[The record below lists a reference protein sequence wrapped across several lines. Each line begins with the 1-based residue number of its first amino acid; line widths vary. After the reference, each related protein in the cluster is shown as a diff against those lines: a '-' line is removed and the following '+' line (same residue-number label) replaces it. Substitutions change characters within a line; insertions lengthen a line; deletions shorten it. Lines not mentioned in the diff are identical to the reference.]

1 MSFTNTN
8 LLKMV
13 DREEIQKSDLIQ
25 HSRDFDRWLED
36 FTETDTYIS
45 IVTEYKKDWR
55 KIYDELEIFNTTV
68 WKFRNEDEEDDPRL
82 RIDASQQDNYTRQ
95 FHEWLRDIKDT
106 CPDLKLF
113 YDGFRNM
120 KELNKHHRFFK
131 LHHWNPEK
139 NDEDDDGYSPSM
151 LNKQ

>member
-1 MSFTNTN
+1 MSFTDTN

-55 KIYDELEIFNTTV
+55 KIYDELLEIFNTTV
-68 WKFRNEDEEDDPRL
+68 WKLRNEDEEDDPRL
-82 RIDASQQDNYTRQ
+82 RIDASQQDNYRRQ
-95 FHEWLRDIKDT
+95 FHAWLRNLKDT
-106 CPDLKLF
+106 CDDLELF
-113 YDGFRNM
+113 YGGFRNI
-120 KELNKHHRFFK
+120 KQLNKLRRFFM
-131 LHHWNPEK
+131 LHHWDPEK
-139 NDEDDDGYSPSM
+139 NVE
-151 LNKQ
+151 NIKNT